1 MFGLPAVVGAV
12 HGNSRDFPR
21 AVELAGDLDAQA
33 RVARGRR
40 GQTPSASASQ
50 NRSVG
55 VEAASGAAGSSLTS
69 TPAWITASA
78 LPERGRWRGEE
89 LEEGDRFV
97 PRPRGVARRYFFAA
111 SK

>member
-1 MFGLPAVVGAV
+1 L
-12 HGNSRDFPR
+12 
-21 AVELAGDLDAQA
+21 
-33 RVARGRR
+33 
-40 GQTPSASASQ
+40 
-50 NRSVG
+50 
-55 VEAASGAAGSSLTS
+55 SLTS
-69 TPAWITASA
+69 RRAWITASA